1 LTATAFT
8 TEDLSKPAVD
18 TPPSRRILSPEQ
30 LAYQLAELENS
41 EFKLSP
47 VGEARRKE
55 LSDQLA
61 EASMAIAVNK
71 KELLDTINTT
81 GPEIEALSQ
90 SAVKHL
96 EAYVS
101 AREKLIDLRRVYEG
115 AWHAAQKAG
124 IPTSPRIRITPPQSL
139 TNRLTRVSNLGWY
152 F

>member
-8 TEDLSKPAVD
+8 TEDLSKPAVN
-18 TPPSRRILSPEQ
+18 TPPSRRVLSPEQ
-30 LAYQLAELENS
+30 VAYQLDQLENS

-71 KELLDTINTT
+71 RELLHTINTT
-81 GPEIEALSQ
+81 GPEIEALFTE
-90 SAVKHL
+90 AVEHL

-101 AREKLIDLRRVYEG
+101 AREALLEKRRVFEA
-115 AWHAAQKAG
+115 AWVAARNAKIDVLPRPRLAPPVALQHRATRIQN
-124 IPTSPRIRITPPQSL
+124 IP
-139 TNRLTRVSNLGWY
+139 WY
-152 F
+152 A